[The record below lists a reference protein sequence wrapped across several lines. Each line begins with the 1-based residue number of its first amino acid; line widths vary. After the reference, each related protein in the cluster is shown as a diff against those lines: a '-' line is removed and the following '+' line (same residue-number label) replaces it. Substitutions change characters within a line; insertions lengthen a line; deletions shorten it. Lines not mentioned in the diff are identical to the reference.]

1 MAWKPKLGRNVLLA
15 HGAGG
20 RETGELLQHVLLS
33 RLTEEMMKLRG
44 GYGTDVLDDGATIPL
59 PDGQHLVVSID
70 SYTVNPIFFPGGDI
84 GKLAATG
91 SINDVAM
98 MGAKPLAVMD
108 SIVVE
113 EGFPMED
120 LERIVGSMVEVLRNE
135 GVALIGGDLKVMP
148 QGQLDRIV
156 ITTAALGVA
165 EKPIVDVGLRPGDKI
180 VVSGPVGEHGATI
193 MALQH
198 GIGAEAEGLRSD
210 CRTLTSLMLPL
221 VERFREHIHA
231 AQDPT
236 RGGLAMALNDW
247 ASKSGTV
254 IVVEEQRIPL
264 REPVRAYSEM
274 LGIDPLSLASEGVA
288 LLGVAPEA
296 AEEVLDYIRSLGFR
310 DAEIIGEVRRG
321 KKHRGVVLLRTRT
334 GGLRILE
341 PPSGELVPRIC

>member
-1 MAWKPKLGRNVLLA
+1 MRWRPSLGGSVLLA

-20 RETGELLQHVLLS
+20 RETGELLQHMLLS
-33 RLTEEMMKLRG
+33 KLAESMKRALG

-59 PDGQHLVVSID
+59 PDGRHLVLSVD

-91 SINDVAM
+91 SINDIAM
-98 MGAKPLAVMD
+98 MGARPVALMD

-113 EGFPMED
+113 EGFPLED
-120 LERIVGSMVEVLRNE
+120 LEKIMDSMLAVLREE

-148 QGQLDRIV
+148 QGQLDKIV
-156 ITTAALGVA
+156 ITTVGIGVA
-165 EKPIVDVGLRPGDKI
+165 ERPIVDVGLRPGDKI
-180 VVSGPVGEHGATI
+180 IVTGPVGEHGATI

-198 GIGAEAEGLRSD
+198 GIGAEAEGLQSD
-210 CRTLTSLMLPL
+210 CRPLTGLMLPL
-221 VERFREHIHA
+221 VERYGEHIHA

-247 ASKSGTV
+247 ASKTGTV
-254 IVVEEQRIPL
+254 VVVDEKRVPL

-274 LGIDPLSLASEGVA
+274 LGIDPLSLACEGVA
-288 LLGVAPEA
+288 LLGVAPES
-296 AEEVLDYIRSLGFR
+296 AEEVLEYVRTLGFQ
-310 DAEIIGEVRRG
+310 DAEIIGEVYKGERH
-321 KKHRGVVLLRTRT
+321 KGVVLLRTRT